1 MGILN
6 LDSKEANHTGI
17 SKEPILFSQEWEFS
31 IPFFLGG
38 KELNHTVVLV
48 KNPFSFPTD
57 LKNWNY
63 ELSQISSQTKTTF
76 THRQYLHKKT
86 TFTDVNKT

>member
-1 MGILN
+1 MYTPVYSRIFKRNGKWKMEIGMSGMG
-6 LDSKEANHTGI
+6 
-17 SKEPILFSQEWEFS
+17 FRM
-31 IPFFLGG
+31 
-38 KELNHTVVLV
+38 NHTVVLV